1 MKSGYV
7 ELHMHSNYSLL
18 EGGSSVDELLTQAKQ
33 LGYQSVALTDHNSL
47 SGSMEFAQKSRK
59 IGIKPIIGL
68 ELDVIGDP
76 TNSMN
81 SEVTHHVTL
90 LAENQVGYSNL
101 CKLSSAAFGLY
112 ELTALS
118 RADKRMNPS
127 VSISTLI
134 SHTDGVI
141 LLTGCQQGLL
151 NQKLGNGEAK
161 ASKDILRYWVNSFG
175 FNNVFIEIQ
184 NNFVLGDSNRARRLL
199 KLSFDTGISSVATGN
214 VHYHIPSRYRLQD
227 ILVAINH
234 KVRIDEAE
242 SVRRPNAEFY
252 LRAPSEQVVRFS
264 QYGKHLTDNS
274 VLISERCQ
282 FDLTKDLEYEL
293 PTPALPSKLSAHEYL
308 SEMCFQKLEHR
319 YQNTEFLTTAYER
332 LTEEL
337 RLIDKHDLSGFF
349 LIYADIF
356 ELAKSVAT
364 EVRGSNN
371 RYRNRLP
378 IGRGRGSSVA
388 SVVCYLI
395 GLSHID
401 PVQNN
406 LFLGRFLNE
415 ELYSLPDIDL
425 DFPRDIRAVLIER
438 IYEYWGIE
446 YAALVATFSRY
457 KLRSAI
463 RDVGQALGL
472 PKNLL
477 RRLIKQSSLVSNIDE
492 LSEFIE
498 SSVELSPKSK
508 VPNWHLL
515 LELVGQIV
523 GFPRHISQHP
533 GGMVISSKPL
543 TNYVACQPTTWPN
556 RYICQWDK
564 DSIDDARMI
573 KIDLLGLGM
582 LSVVEETVDLI
593 VRDKNPSIDLSRINF
608 DDDAVYD
615 SICAADTIGV
625 FQIESRAQ
633 ISMLPRT
640 KPRNLNDLAI
650 QVAIVRPGPIVGG
663 AVNPYIQRREKKLLS
678 PDYEPPYAH
687 PDLRPVLAET
697 LGVVIFQEQVIQVAQ
712 ILADFTAGEADKFRR
727 TLGKKSG
734 LAEINDY
741 REKFLDAALKKGV
754 TSQSAI
760 DIFNNLL
767 GFAQFGFPKSHGTAF
782 ALLAYQTAWLKQY
795 YPAEFICALLNNQP
809 MGFYPPHVLTNDAKR
824 HGMVINRPDINFSS
838 ISCTVDPRTNDDS
851 DIVNIGI
858 GYVRGI
864 GLTLASQIITERE
877 RAGPYITLFQFI
889 QRTALPIEAVLNL
902 IQVGAFDSFGL
913 NRRQL
918 IWHMGLFQG
927 KALSTYID
935 SNGISNH
942 QLQLSFQEP
951 ITDID
956 FEDFDRFEKMI
967 TDYRL
972 LNLSPDSHPM
982 EFFRS
987 MQPNQFMPS
996 YDLASKSP
1004 TTSVEVIGLLVC
1016 RQRPSTANG
1025 VVFLL
1030 LEDEFGVINALLR
1043 PAIVDKYNLVINTAV
1058 FLRITGTLEGN
1069 VNQARTIIVD
1079 EITPMR
1085 FDMPSMSATLNLRT
1099 KSWN

>member
-1 MKSGYV
+1 MQPEYV

-18 EGGSSVDELLTQAKQ
+18 EGGSSIDELLLQAKKM
-33 LGYQSVALTDHNSL
+33 GYQSIALTDHNSL
-47 SGSMEFAQKSRK
+47 SGAMEFAQGAKK
-59 IGIKPIIGL
+59 IGIRPIIGL

-76 TNSMN
+76 TDLLNA
-81 SEVTHHVTL
+81 EIKHHVTL
-90 LAENQVGYSNL
+90 LAENSIGYSNL

-112 ELTALS
+112 EPTALL
-118 RADKRMNPS
+118 RQDKRIDPS

-134 SHTDGVI
+134 SHAEGVI
-141 LLTGCQQGLL
+141 LLTGCQRGLL
-151 NQKLGNGEAK
+151 NQKLMKGEAK
-161 ASKDILRYWVNSFG
+161 AAEEILRCWVDSFG
-175 FNNVFIEIQ
+175 LRNVFIEIQ
-184 NNFVLGDSNRARRLL
+184 DNFVLGDSNRARWLL
-199 KLSFDTGISSVATGN
+199 KLSSDTGIPSVATGN
-214 VHYHIPSRYRLQD
+214 VHYHVPSRYRLQD
-227 ILVAINH
+227 VLVAINH
-234 KVRIDEAE
+234 KIRIDEAE

-252 LRAPSEQVVRFS
+252 LRDPGEQVIRFS
-264 QYGKHLTDNS
+264 QYGKHLTENS

-282 FDLTKDLEYEL
+282 FDLTEDLGYEL
-293 PTPALPSKLSAHEYL
+293 PTSTLPSELSAHEYL
-308 SEMCFQKLEHR
+308 SEMCFQKLEDR
-319 YQNTEFLTTAYER
+319 YQNTEFLATAYER
-332 LTEEL
+332 LIEEL
-337 RLIDKHDLSGFF
+337 RLINKHELSGFF

-356 ELAKSVAT
+356 ELAKSVAD
-364 EVRGSNN
+364 EIQDSNTK
-371 RYRNRLP
+371 YRNQLP

-401 PVQNN
+401 PVKSN
-406 LFLGRFLNE
+406 LFLGRFLND

-425 DFPRDIRAVLIER
+425 DFPRDIRAALIER
-438 IYEYWGIE
+438 IYSYWGIE
-446 YAALVATFSRY
+446 YAALVATFARY

-477 RRLIKQSSLVSNIDE
+477 RRLIKQSTLVSSIDE
-492 LSEFIE
+492 LGEFIK
-498 SSVELSPKSK
+498 SSIELSQKDEISR
-508 VPNWHLL
+508 WQLL
-515 LELVGQIV
+515 LDLVEQVV
-523 GFPRHISQHP
+523 GFPRHMSQHP

-543 TNYVACQPTTWPN
+543 TNYVACQPTAWPD

-593 VRDKNPSIDLSRINF
+593 MQDKDSDIDLSRINF
-608 DDDAVYD
+608 EDSAVYD
-615 SICAADTIGV
+615 SICAGDTVGV

-633 ISMLPRT
+633 IAMLPRT

-650 QVAIVRPGPIVGG
+650 QVSIVRPGPIVGG

-678 PDYEPPYAH
+678 SDYEPPYAH
-687 PDLRPVLAET
+687 PDLRPVLGET

-712 ILADFTAGEADKFRR
+712 VLADFTAGEADNFRR
-727 TLGKKSG
+727 ALGKKSG
-734 LAEINDY
+734 SVEINDY
-741 REKFLDAALKKGV
+741 REKFLNAASKKNV
-754 TSQSAI
+754 SSQSAI
-760 DIFNNLL
+760 EIFNNLL

-795 YPAEFICALLNNQP
+795 YPAQFICALFNNQP

-824 HGMVINRPDINFSS
+824 HGIMINRPDINSSS
-838 ISCTVDPRTNDDS
+838 IDCTVGSSIVDNS
-851 DIVNIGI
+851 DTIDIGI

-864 GLTLASQIITERE
+864 GVTLANQIVTERE
-877 RAGPYITLFQFI
+877 RAGPYETLFQFI
-889 QRTALPIEAVLNL
+889 QRTGLSVEIVLNL

-918 IWHMGLFQG
+918 IWHIGLFQG

-951 ITDID
+951 TTDINFKD
-956 FEDFDRFEKMI
+956 FSRFEKMVA
-967 TDYRL
+967 DYRL

-987 MQPNQFMPS
+987 MQPNQFRS
-996 YDLASKSP
+996 SCDLTSQSASAE
-1004 TTSVEVIGLLVC
+1004 VEVIGLLVC

-1043 PAIVDKYNLVINTAV
+1043 PEIVDKYNLIINTAV
-1058 FLRITGTLEGN
+1058 FLRLRGVLGSN
-1069 VNQARTIIVD
+1069 NSNAPTIIVD
-1079 EITPMR
+1079 EVASIR
-1085 FDMPSMSATLNLRT
+1085 FDATDRSTALNLRI

>member
-1 MKSGYV
+1 MKSEYA

-18 EGGSSVDELLTQAKQ
+18 EGGSAIDELLAQAKQ
-33 LGYQSVALTDHNSL
+33 MGYQSIALTDHNSL
-47 SGSMEFAQKSRK
+47 SGSMEFAQGAKK

-76 TNSMN
+76 VNLVN
-81 SEVTHHVTL
+81 SETTHHVTL
-90 LAENQVGYSNL
+90 LAESQIGYSNL

-112 ELTALS
+112 EPTTLLRQDRRT
-118 RADKRMNPS
+118 NPS

-134 SHTDGVI
+134 NHTDGVI

-151 NQKLGNGEAK
+151 NQKLINGETK
-161 ASKDILRYWVNSFG
+161 AAEGILRYWVDSFG
-175 FNNVFIEIQ
+175 FSNVFIEIQ
-184 NNFVLGDSNRARRLL
+184 DNFVLGDSNRARRLL
-199 KLSFDTGISSVATGN
+199 KLSNDTGIPSVATGN
-214 VHYHIPSRYRLQD
+214 VHYHVPSRYRLQD
-227 ILVAINH
+227 VLVAINH
-234 KVRIDEAE
+234 KIRIDEAE

-252 LRAPSEQVVRFS
+252 LRAPSEQVIRFS

-282 FDLTKDLEYEL
+282 FDLTEDLEYEL
-293 PTPALPSKLSAHEYL
+293 PTPTSPSELSAHEYL
-308 SEMCFQKLEHR
+308 SEMCFQKLEDR
-319 YQNTEFLTTAYER
+319 YRETEFFATAYER

-337 RLIDKHDLSGFF
+337 RLIDKHQLSGFF

-356 ELAKSVAT
+356 ELAKSVAN
-364 EVRGSNN
+364 EIQDSDNK
-371 RYRNRLP
+371 YSNRLP

-425 DFPRDIRAVLIER
+425 DFPRDIRAALIER
-438 IYEYWGIE
+438 IYSYWGIE

-463 RDVGQALGL
+463 RDVGYALGL

-477 RRLIKQSSLVSNIDE
+477 RRLIKQSTLVSNIDE
-492 LSEFIE
+492 LGEFIE
-498 SSVELSPKSK
+498 SSVEVSQKDTISS
-508 VPNWHLL
+508 WQLL
-515 LELVGQIV
+515 LDLVEQIV
-523 GFPRHISQHP
+523 GFPRHMSQHP

-543 TNYVACQPTTWPN
+543 TNYVACQPTAWPD

-593 VRDKNPSIDLSRINF
+593 IQHKDPDMDLSRINF
-608 DDDAVYD
+608 EDSAVYD
-615 SICAADTIGV
+615 SICAGDTIGI

-633 ISMLPRT
+633 IAMLPRT

-650 QVAIVRPGPIVGG
+650 QVSIVRPGPIVGG

-678 PDYEPPYAH
+678 SNYEPPYAH

-712 ILADFTAGEADKFRR
+712 ALADFTAGEADNFRR
-727 TLGKKSG
+727 TLGRKSG
-734 LAEINDY
+734 LVEINGY
-741 REKFLDAALKKGV
+741 REKFLNAALKKGV

-760 DIFNNLL
+760 EIFNNLL

-795 YPAEFICALLNNQP
+795 YPAEFICALFNNQP
-809 MGFYPPHVLTNDAKR
+809 MGFYPPYVLTNDAKR

-838 ISCTVDPRTNDDS
+838 IRCTVSFKTTDNSNTID
-851 DIVNIGI
+851 IGI

-864 GLTLASQIITERE
+864 GTTLASQIITERE
-877 RAGPYITLFQFI
+877 RAGPYKTLFQFI
-889 QRTALPIEAVLNL
+889 QRTALPVEIVLNL

-927 KALSTYID
+927 KALATYID
-935 SNGISNH
+935 SSGISNH

-951 ITDID
+951 IADVN
-956 FEDFDRFEKMI
+956 FEDFNRFEKMVA
-967 TDYRL
+967 DYRL

-987 MQPNQFMPS
+987 MQPNQFIS
-996 YDLASKSP
+996 SRDLALESS
-1004 TTSVEVIGLLVC
+1004 TISVEVIGLLVC

-1025 VVFLL
+1025 IVFLL

-1043 PAIVDKYNLVINTAV
+1043 PAIVDKYNLIINTAV
-1058 FLRITGTLEGN
+1058 FLRIKGTVESN
-1069 VNQARTIIVD
+1069 TSHARTIIVD
-1079 EITPMR
+1079 EIEPMR
-1085 FDMPSMSATLNLRT
+1085 FDMTDTNTALSLRT